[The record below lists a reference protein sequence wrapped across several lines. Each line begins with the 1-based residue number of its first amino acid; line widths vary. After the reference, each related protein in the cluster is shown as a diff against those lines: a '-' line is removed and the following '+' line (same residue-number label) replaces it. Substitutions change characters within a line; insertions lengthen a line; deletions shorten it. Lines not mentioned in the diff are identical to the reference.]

1 MVCQDPH
8 AWEGHPA
15 DFGVSGAAVG
25 TKQREVLF
33 CSVKK
38 SVSGLELFLQRSE
51 VKPFTGADCRVADW
65 VLAMGRQKLLF
76 TRTSRVVF
84 LPC

>member
-25 TKQREVLF
+25 TEQREVLF

-38 SVSGLELFLQRSE
+38 AYRDLSYFSKDR
-51 VKPFTGADCRVADW
+51 K
-65 VLAMGRQKLLF
+65 
-76 TRTSRVVF
+76 
-84 LPC
+84 